1 MTGSSKRRGLADFL
15 GRELKAPS
23 VAPPAPAPETDRL
36 PKSQT
41 SRVREKPLSPSASER
56 EVEVIVAPSLQEAV
70 AAPEAP
76 KSVTPEVP
84 KSVSREAPR
93 SVSARGEVQTSGVTE
108 SVSPEGGPLYLRLT
122 RKEVRFRDDQ
132 LEALDRL
139 ARRLVRTR
147 KGGGERITENTLVR
161 VAVDL
166 LLDRA
171 ETLTGGSEAE
181 LLRALRRK

>member
-1 MTGSSKRRGLADFL
+1 MTGSGKRRGLADFL
-15 GRELKAPS
+15 GKELKTPSAAPP
-23 VAPPAPAPETDRL
+23 PPAPEAPRL

-41 SRVREKPLSPSASER
+41 SRVREKPLSPSVSER
-56 EVEVIVAPSLQEAV
+56 EVEVVVAPSLQEAV
-70 AAPEAP
+70 AAPEPP
-76 KSVTPEVP
+76 KSVTAEVP
-84 KSVSREAPR
+84 KSVSREAPKA
-93 SVSARGEVQTSGVTE
+93 VSARAEARTPEVTE

-166 LLDRA
+166 LLERA
-171 ETLTGGSEAE
+171 ETLAGGTEAE
-181 LLRALRRK
+181 LLRSLRRK